1 MVEYIHREA
10 IELKRIF
17 TAVAIVLFSLS
28 LFGGSADVSFIN
40 PLGPTIIPIAP
51 VLGGALKSAVPIK
64 ISLWKT
70 TDEAVALLS
79 KGTADFAVLPVTLG
93 AIVYNRGIGL
103 KLLGVYEWKVFYLVA
118 SKGAPFTGWKD
129 LEGKSVYTP
138 EGRGQTVDVLMR
150 YMMSKTGVTPDKD
163 VRIFYAPP
171 QEIVSLFKSGKIQY
185 AALPEPFVTM
195 AISGGSGRIV
205 LDFQKEW
212 GTEMNQPGR
221 LPVAGLFVKKSF
233 FEQNPSVVK
242 EVEDL
247 FSESIEWMNA
257 NPDKAIEMTVPYLKI
272 PVPVLEQSL
281 KRMSF
286 YYVPASEC
294 ETEVGTFLKK
304 INELYPEGMPKV
316 PDKGFY
322 AN

>member
-1 MVEYIHREA
+1 M
-10 IELKRIF
+10 KKFF
-17 TAVAIVLFSLS
+17 TAVAIVLLALS
-28 LFGGSADVSFIN
+28 LFGGSANVSFIN

-51 VLGGALKSAVPIK
+51 ILSGALKGTVPIK
-64 ISLWKT
+64 ISLWKS
-70 TDEAVALLS
+70 TDEAIALLS

-93 AIVYNRGIGL
+93 AIVYNKGIDL

-118 SKGAPFTGWKD
+118 SKEASFTGWKD
-129 LEGKSVYTP
+129 LGGKSVYTP

-150 YMMSKTGVTPDKD
+150 YMMSKSGVTPDRD
-163 VRIFYAPP
+163 VKIFYAPP

-212 GTEMNQPGR
+212 GREMNQPER
-221 LPVAGLFVKKSF
+221 IPIAGLFVKKSF
-233 FEQNPSVVK
+233 FDENPSVVK

-247 FSESIEWMNA
+247 FSESIKWMNA
-257 NPDKAIEMTVPYLKI
+257 NPNKAIRLTIPYLKI
-272 PVPVLEQSL
+272 PVPILEKSL

-286 YYVPASEC
+286 YYVPASKC
-294 ETEVGTFLKK
+294 EKEVSAFLEK
-304 INELYPEGMPKV
+304 INELYPEGMPEI